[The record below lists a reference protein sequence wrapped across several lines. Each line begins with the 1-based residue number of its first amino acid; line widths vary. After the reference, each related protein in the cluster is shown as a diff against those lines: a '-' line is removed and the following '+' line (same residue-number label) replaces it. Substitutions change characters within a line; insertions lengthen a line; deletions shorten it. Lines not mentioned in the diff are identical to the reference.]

1 MHRHL
6 IGALVATL
14 AATLALPA
22 PAQDVPRRKS
32 GLWEIN
38 MDRGSAHAK
47 DGKSGPPTVVTQCV
61 DQAKDDALQQMGQ
74 QMAREMKCTWTKLQ
88 RTPAGL
94 ASESACDLGTM
105 KTKSSTLITGDF
117 NTAYKMEI
125 HTRYDPPMMGRA
137 EGTTIMEARWAGA
150 CKPGQRPGDMTMP
163 GGRTMNLYDM
173 MDAKKK

>member
-1 MHRHL
+1 MHRAL
-6 IGALVATL
+6 IRAI
-14 AATLALPA
+14 AATLVASLAAAFAMPAL
-22 PAQDVPRRKS
+22 AQDLPKRKS

-38 MDRGSAHAK
+38 MDRGK
-47 DGKSGPPTVVTQCV
+47 DGKGGPAAVVTQCV
-61 DQAKDDALQQMGQ
+61 DQAKDDALHQMGQ
-74 QMAREMKCTWTKLQ
+74 QMAREMKCTWTSLQ

-94 ASESACDLGTM
+94 SNESTCDLGTV
-105 KTKSSTLITGDF
+105 KTRSKTVITGDF

-137 EGTTIMEARWAGA
+137 EGTTIMEGRWVGA

-163 GGRTMNLYDM
+163 GGTTMNIYDM